1 MVKSHA
7 DKFRSGWKNVF
18 SVLTMAAY
26 ENRESIVTAAFSTLT
41 DIMGMFLFLRFYL
54 QLEYNYLKQ

>member
-18 SVLTMAAY
+18 LVLTMAAY
-26 ENRESIVTAAFSTLT
+26 ENRETIVNTAFATMT
-41 DIMGMFLFLRFYL
+41 DIMG
-54 QLEYNYLKQ
+54 